1 MEIADRPRPA
11 ADAAAVLRLRRL
23 LARAAPDVVHA
34 HGMRAGAVAAIAL
47 AGRPGPLLR
56 WPSPCITRRRG
67 ASPANLVYRVLERV
81 IARRADAVL
90 CVSGDLA
97 SRMRGLGA
105 RGVARAVVPAPAAGA
120 PPAGA
125 AARPGPRPA
134 RPAGRWCWPR
144 AGWPSRRASACCS
157 MPRPAWQGL
166 EPRPLLVIAGD
177 GPLAGDLAARARRS
191 GLDVSFLGHRD
202 DVPTLA
208 AAADVMVVPSVWE
221 GQPLVVQEALR
232 AGTPLVASRAGGIP
246 DLTGEDAAV
255 LVPPG
260 DSGRLAAAVLSV
272 LSDAGPG
279 WSAEHGRAK
288 PR

>member
-1 MEIADRPRPA
+1 MHNAPPGGIA
-11 ADAAAVLRLRRL
+11 
-23 LARAAPDVVHA
+23 
-34 HGMRAGAVAAIAL
+34 G
-47 AGRPGPLLR
+47 
-56 WPSPCITRRRG
+56 
-67 ASPANLVYRVLERV
+67 NLVYRVLERV

-105 RGVARAVVPAPAAGA
+105 RDVARAVVPAPAAGA

-125 AARPGPRPA
+125 AAAA
-134 RPAGRWCWPR
+134 RAAAGAAGRPMVLA
-144 AGWPSRRASACCS
+144 AGRLAEQKGFGVLLDAAT
-157 MPRPAWQGL
+157 AWQGL

-191 GLDVSFLGHRD
+191 GLDVSFLGRRD

-260 DSGRLAAAVLSV
+260 DSGR
-272 LSDAGPG
+272 AGRGGALGALGCWPG
-279 WSAEHGRAK
+279 SSAEHGRAK